1 MFRLLKDY
9 IFSRRSL
16 PPGTALLVVLA
27 GSCMLPASAAAQ
39 EGVPRGGAALMEE
52 VVVTAR
58 KREENSQEVPISLTA
73 FGESQITAL
82 KIRDLTD
89 FTVGMPNVAMDQI
102 GTTRGT
108 ANFSIRGLGVTSSI
122 ASIDPTVGVLI
133 DGVYLGIN
141 QGIIYDV
148 FDLES
153 IEVLRGPQGVLFGRN
168 VVGGAVLMKT
178 KKPSEEFEASIRTT
192 FETSENGGDNQY
204 LMASAGGPLSD
215 TLSAK
220 LTVLYNDD
228 DGGLENLFDGK
239 NHGGIEQTMIRPTI
253 VWTPSDDLEVI
264 MRYEYMDTDADGASG
279 QSHTNLAGVDGN
291 PESHDPDSF
300 DFSINE
306 PGFQKAEADRFS
318 LEVNWS
324 VGENGTVTNIF
335 GWRDFEAHDVFD
347 VDAQPVSR
355 FHAETWTEAE
365 QYSNELRYNNI
376 FADRANV
383 TIGMYYFTNDIAI
396 HENRDLFNG
405 VVIQDG
411 GGVYDVETRAVFGSV
426 DYDVN
431 EKLILTA
438 GLRYT
443 QEEKDVKVATL
454 NRNDPCSVVDGAT
467 CSFDFIDDED
477 WDNWSPKIGATYNI
491 SDDLRV
497 YGYWTRGFRSG
508 GYNLRN
514 SAADVINNG
523 PGPFDEETVENFEIG
538 FKSEFSRGRLNGAV
552 FFIEG
557 EDMQRSVI
565 LLDPGAASGQ
575 ATVIKNAGDAEHVGI
590 ELDGVF
596 SLTDSLI
603 LTANVGYLD
612 AEYTDVIFDFTGD
625 RVIDDADQNLE
636 IPRAAEWTYSVGLNH
651 DLQIGDWLM
660 SSRVSYAHR
669 DETFSSDNNRGHIPE
684 QDIVNAGIDFYSND
698 GHWTVALYGK
708 NLTDEVK
715 WGGETPL
722 PASLGGGT
730 LAPLTQGRRYGVELT
745 YKFF

>member
-1 MFRLLKDY
+1 
-9 IFSRRSL
+9 
-16 PPGTALLVVLA
+16 
-27 GSCMLPASAAAQ
+27 
-39 EGVPRGGAALMEE
+39 
-52 VVVTAR
+52 
-58 KREENSQEVPISLTA
+58 
-73 FGESQITAL
+73 
-82 KIRDLTD
+82 
-89 FTVGMPNVAMDQI
+89 
-102 GTTRGT
+102 
-108 ANFSIRGLGVTSSI
+108 
-122 ASIDPTVGVLI
+122 
-133 DGVYLGIN
+133 
-141 QGIIYDV
+141 
-148 FDLES
+148 
-153 IEVLRGPQGVLFGRN
+153 
-168 VVGGAVLMKT
+168 
-178 KKPSEEFEASIRTT
+178 
-192 FETSENGGDNQY
+192 
-204 LMASAGGPLSD
+204 
-215 TLSAK
+215 
-220 LTVLYNDD
+220 
-228 DGGLENLFDGK
+228 
-239 NHGGIEQTMIRPTI
+239 
-253 VWTPSDDLEVI
+253 
-264 MRYEYMDTDADGASG
+264 
-279 QSHTNLAGVDGN
+279 
-291 PESHDPDSF
+291 
-300 DFSINE
+300 
-306 PGFQKAEADRFS
+306 
-318 LEVNWS
+318 
-324 VGENGTVTNIF
+324 
-335 GWRDFEAHDVFD
+335 
-347 VDAQPVSR
+347 
-355 FHAETWTEAE
+355 
-365 QYSNELRYNNI
+365 LRYNNI

-396 HENRDLFNG
+396 HENRDLFG
-405 VVIQDG
+405 GIVIQDG

-454 NRNDPCSVVDGAT
+454 NRNDPCSVVYGAT
-467 CSFDFIDDED
+467 CTFDFIDDED

-523 PGPFDEETVENFEIG
+523 PGPFDEETVENVEIG
-538 FKSEFSRGRLNGAV
+538 FKTEFSRGRLNGAV
-552 FFIEG
+552 FYIEG

-575 ATVIKNAGDAEHVGI
+575 ANVIKNAGDAEHIGI

-596 SLTDSLI
+596 SLTETLI

-625 RVIDDADQNLE
+625 RVIDDSDQNLE

-651 DLQIGDWLM
+651 DLEIGDWLM
-660 SSRVSYAHR
+660 SSRISYSHR

-730 LAPLTQGRRYGVELT
+730 LAPLAKGRRYGVELT